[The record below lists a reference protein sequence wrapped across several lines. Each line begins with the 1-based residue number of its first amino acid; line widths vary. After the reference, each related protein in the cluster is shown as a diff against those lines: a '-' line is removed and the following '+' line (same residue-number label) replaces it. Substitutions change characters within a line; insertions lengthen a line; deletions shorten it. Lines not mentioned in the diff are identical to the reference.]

1 MAYVAEGDF
10 DGDGALDLLGPN
22 LASQLVSIYLGNGM
36 GAFTTGDVVP
46 APLDAYD
53 LVVADFDRDGR
64 DDFVTTLKLAGGIA
78 LHQNDYGIPCA
89 GPSFD
94 RLGYNIPTNNA
105 PVAIATGD
113 FDRDHFVDIATAD
126 QGSNTVT
133 VRLRSGVNFA
143 LPTAFGTGTTPISMV
158 AADFTSD
165 GFLDLVTANQGST
178 DISLLANDST
188 GDFSTR
194 VDFPLGAVP
203 VEVAAE
209 DVNFDGKFERHR
221 DPHRRQRVR
230 RVRRW
235 SGRIGSFRGLF
246 RWREPGISR
255 HRGLQQ

>member
-1 MAYVAEGDF
+1 MDQKRA
-10 DGDGALDLLGPN
+10 N
-22 LASQLVSIYLGNGM
+22 
-36 GAFTTGDVVP
+36 
-46 APLDAYD
+46 
-53 LVVADFDRDGR
+53 
-64 DDFVTTLKLAGGIA
+64 
-78 LHQNDYGIPCA
+78 
-89 GPSFD
+89 SFRII
-94 RLGYNIPTNNA
+94 RLSYFWTWKIRYNIPTNNA

-194 VDFPLGAVP
+194 VDFLLGAVP

-209 DVNFDGKFERHR
+209 DVNFDGKFDVIVTRT
-221 DPHRRQRVR
+221 DGNVVR